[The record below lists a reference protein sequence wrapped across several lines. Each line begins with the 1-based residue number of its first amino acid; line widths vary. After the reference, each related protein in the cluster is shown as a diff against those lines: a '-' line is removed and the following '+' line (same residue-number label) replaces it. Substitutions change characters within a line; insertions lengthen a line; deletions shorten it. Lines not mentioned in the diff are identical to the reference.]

1 MKKHSGMRPQD
12 VVILLKIISFGKEPF
27 LLKDLSIQL
36 RISSS
41 EVSESINRSVM
52 AGLIAEDKKTPMRK
66 VIYDFLIYGL
76 PFVFPQQPGAMV
88 PGIPTA
94 HSAPPLNKEF
104 KNSELFVWQDAK
116 EGKVRGQKIE
126 PFHPGQIKAAKEDKN
141 LYELLALSDAL
152 RVGRAREKKMAAIEL
167 KKRILG

>member
-12 VVILLKIISFGKEPF
+12 VVILLKIISLAEQPF
-27 LLKDLSIQL
+27 LLKDLSYQL
-36 RISSS
+36 SISSS
-41 EVSESINRSVM
+41 EVSESINRSVI
-52 AGLIAEDKKTPMRK
+52 AGLIADDKKTIMKK
-66 VIYDFLIYGL
+66 VFYDFLIYGL
-76 PFVFPQQPGAMV
+76 PFVFPQHPGPMV

-126 PFHPGQIKAAKEDKN
+126 PLHHGQIKAAKEDKN
-141 LYELLALSDAL
+141 LYELLALVDVL
-152 RVGRAREKKMAAIEL
+152 RVGRLREKKMAETEL